1 MARLWSC
8 GFELQSVTNGVEFEA
23 GAGNI
28 SIDTSVVRSGA
39 ASLRVDANG
48 SPAYFDHFIASSDT
62 PDLRVRA
69 YYRFREWPNEVTPIM
84 LAVDSIG
91 VATASIRITTGGQL
105 ALYDQLSQT
114 GSLSDALELNTW
126 YCVELWTKN
135 PTNRGAEARVDGV
148 TFATDAALS
157 GGERWMMLRI
167 GAAPSGA
174 NMNPVLDMNVDDVAV
189 NDGTG
194 GNQDGYPGPG
204 SIVHLRPN
212 AAGDFNEFNGNTG
225 GSSGVANN
233 YTRVDEVTP
242 DDSTSF
248 NSATLSLL
256 MQDSFNVTSPGTA
269 GIGAGDDITLVQVG
283 CRVGATT
290 ATQGAR
296 NIRLILRGQSGGTAL
311 QSDDFY
317 VNINGWVTHSL
328 TAPYLYRLTAYQNPQ
343 GGGTPWT
350 YGSLGTLQVGYET
363 VQATTNSRRV
373 STVWA
378 LVEYVPTSGE
388 HYVAQAE
395 TAAEATGTALGSRA
409 SVSVSD
415 AAASVSGA
423 VGSSRSSGSSAA
435 GAVES
440 SGTATAGSSVRT
452 TQAHGTVEATGR
464 ARGYEGLPPVDAHG
478 SASVEGSAQASTQRN
493 SSAALSVDAAPDV
506 VSTRESV
513 RSAHT
518 GVEVSAEAEETK
530 TAQTGLAD
538 DFRMTGL
545 IGSDREESLVFPIQL
560 HVEIDVP
567 GNSWVDITADV
578 RATEKVVISR
588 GRANE
593 AAHPDAST
601 MTLKL
606 NNRHGR
612 YSPRNPRSPYFG
624 RLGRNT
630 PIRVYVTQGDIT
642 MYRFIGEVSEWPP
655 RWDISDTDVWVNLEA
670 AGILRRLEQNDLEYT
685 SAYRRFVERSEPIVY
700 WSLTNGKET
709 GLYAPADVGRGD
721 FKFTARLP
729 NYAAYIVMPAW
740 QDAELSPWMEPIVRT
755 VGERGIAE
763 GIVMDGS
770 GASWCL
776 DWVRTGPGGMDAL
789 YVTMQR
795 GDEDVLTYYVGE
807 DPTKVPRTIFVSRQ
821 FNQGIPADIGEV
833 PMGGLAADEPHHMRL
848 TVVQEGGN
856 TTTTLYGDGRVL
868 ISDSRSGTFT
878 GSVSSIF
885 YEWNVLG
892 QSGSSGMYHVGLG
905 HISLWNY
912 GDEPLLENSMA
923 ALRGH
928 AGEVSGRRIERLCRE
943 EGVDLDVIGNL
954 DDTGRVG
961 PQRLAPFLTLVRQ
974 SAEVDGGIL
983 MESRVRNALLY
994 RTNRSRYNQK
1004 EG

>member
-1 MARLWSC
+1 MAVVWQNTFDGPVGNNLTPINSANYGDPILDNQRNGNPAAAVRYGNRAYMGNSSMQL
-8 GFELQSVTNGVEFEA
+8 GLQDGSGHGDTWVYSPS
-23 GAGNI
+23 GN
-28 SIDTSVVRSGA
+28 A
-39 ASLRVDANG
+39 YSLSFYLYLTEGGWFRFRDANNV
-48 SPAYFDHFIASSDT
+48 SELYLATDSDSFLVNQLFTQEAELFDRWVRIEFIVSSSELGIRIWWSDPDSTGT
-62 PDLRVRA
+62 PDYEYIVARDGGTVGDLLCQGGSGENV
-69 YYRFREWPNEVTPIM
+69 YVDQVQIGEGEWIGPWPG
-84 LAVDSIG
+84 VDHT
-91 VATASIRITTGGQL
+91 ATATG
-105 ALYDQLSQT
+105 
-114 GSLSDALELNTW
+114 
-126 YCVELWTKN
+126 
-135 PTNRGAEARVDGV
+135 
-148 TFATDAALS
+148 
-157 GGERWMMLRI
+157 
-167 GAAPSGA
+167 
-174 NMNPVLDMNVDDVAV
+174 
-189 NDGTG
+189 
-194 GNQDGYPGPG
+194 
-204 SIVHLRPN
+204 
-212 AAGDFNEFNGNTG
+212 
-225 GSSGVANN
+225 
-233 YTRVDEVTP
+233 
-242 DDSTSF
+242 
-248 NSATLSLL
+248 
-256 MQDSFNVTSPGTA
+256 
-269 GIGAGDDITLVQVG
+269 
-283 CRVGATT
+283 
-290 ATQGAR
+290 
-296 NIRLILRGQSGGTAL
+296 
-311 QSDDFY
+311 
-317 VNINGWVTHSL
+317 
-328 TAPYLYRLTAYQNPQ
+328 
-343 GGGTPWT
+343 
-350 YGSLGTLQVGYET
+350 
-363 VQATTNSRRV
+363 
-373 STVWA
+373 
-378 LVEYVPTSGE
+378 
-388 HYVAQAE
+388 
-395 TAAEATGTALGSRA
+395 
-409 SVSVSD
+409 
-415 AAASVSGA
+415 AASVSGTA
-423 VGSSRSSGSSAA
+423 DSSRSSGSSAV
-435 GAVES
+435 GAVEA
-440 SGTATAGSSVRT
+440 SGTATAGSSART
-452 TQAHGTVEATGR
+452 TQAHGAVEVTGD
-464 ARGYEGLPPVDAHG
+464 ARGYVGVPPVDAHG
-478 SASVEGSAQASTQRN
+478 SATVEGSAQASTQRN
-493 SSAALSVDAAPDV
+493 SSASLSVDADADV

-513 RSAHT
+513 QSAHT

-606 NNRHGR
+606 NNRHGK

-789 YVTMQR
+789 YVTMER

-807 DPTKVPRTIFVSRQ
+807 EPTEIPRTIFVSRQ
-821 FNQGIPADIGEV
+821 FNQNTPAPLGEV
-833 PMGGLAADEPHHMRL
+833 AMGGLAAEEPHHMRL

-868 ISDSRSGTFT
+868 ISDTRSGTFT

-892 QSGSSGMYHVGLG
+892 ESSSSAMYHVGLG

>member
-1 MARLWSC
+1 MAVVWQNTFDGPVGNNLTPINSANYGDPILDNQRNGNPANAVRYGNRAYMGNSSMRLGLQDGSGHGDTWVYSPSVNAYSLSFYLYLTEGGWFRFRDANNVSELYLATDSDSFLVNQLFTQEAELFDRWVRIEFIVSSSELGIRIWWSDPDSTGTPDYEYIVARDGGTVGDLLC
-8 GFELQSVTNGVEFEA
+8 QG
-23 GAGNI
+23 GAGEN
-28 SIDTSVVRSGA
+28 VY
-39 ASLRVDANG
+39 VDQVQIG
-48 SPAYFDHFIASSDT
+48 EGEWIGPWPGVDHT
-62 PDLRVRA
+62 
-69 YYRFREWPNEVTPIM
+69 
-84 LAVDSIG
+84 
-91 VATASIRITTGGQL
+91 ATATG
-105 ALYDQLSQT
+105 
-114 GSLSDALELNTW
+114 
-126 YCVELWTKN
+126 
-135 PTNRGAEARVDGV
+135 
-148 TFATDAALS
+148 
-157 GGERWMMLRI
+157 
-167 GAAPSGA
+167 
-174 NMNPVLDMNVDDVAV
+174 
-189 NDGTG
+189 
-194 GNQDGYPGPG
+194 
-204 SIVHLRPN
+204 
-212 AAGDFNEFNGNTG
+212 
-225 GSSGVANN
+225 
-233 YTRVDEVTP
+233 
-242 DDSTSF
+242 
-248 NSATLSLL
+248 
-256 MQDSFNVTSPGTA
+256 
-269 GIGAGDDITLVQVG
+269 
-283 CRVGATT
+283 
-290 ATQGAR
+290 
-296 NIRLILRGQSGGTAL
+296 
-311 QSDDFY
+311 
-317 VNINGWVTHSL
+317 
-328 TAPYLYRLTAYQNPQ
+328 
-343 GGGTPWT
+343 
-350 YGSLGTLQVGYET
+350 
-363 VQATTNSRRV
+363 
-373 STVWA
+373 
-378 LVEYVPTSGE
+378 
-388 HYVAQAE
+388 
-395 TAAEATGTALGSRA
+395 
-409 SVSVSD
+409 
-415 AAASVSGA
+415 AASVSGTA
-423 VGSSRSSGSSAA
+423 DSSRSSGSSAV
-435 GAVES
+435 GAVEA
-440 SGTATAGSSVRT
+440 SGTATAGSSART
-452 TQAHGTVEATGR
+452 TQAHGAVEATGS
-464 ARGYEGLPPVDAHG
+464 ARGYVGVPPVDAHG

-493 SSAALSVDAAPDV
+493 SSASLSVDADADV

-770 GASWCL
+770 SASWCL

-807 DPTKVPRTIFVSRQ
+807 EPTEIPRTIFVSRQ
-821 FNQGIPADIGEV
+821 FNQNTPAPLGEV
-833 PMGGLAADEPHHMRL
+833 AMGGLAADEPHHMRL

-868 ISDSRSGTFT
+868 ISDTRSGTFT

-892 QSGSSGMYHVGLG
+892 ESGSSAMYHVGLG

-954 DDTGRVG
+954 DNTGRVG

>member
-1 MARLWSC
+1 MAVVWQNTFDGPVGNNLTPINSANYGDPILDNQRNGNPADAVRYGNRAYMGNSSMQLGLQDGSGHGDTWVYSPSVNAYSLSFYLYLAD
-8 GFELQSVTNGVEFEA
+8 GGWFRFRDANNVSELYFATASQSVVVNDLFNQESEMFDRWVRVEFIVSSSELGCRIWWNDPDSTGTPDYEYIIARAGGTVGDLLCQGGA
-23 GAGNI
+23 GAN
-28 SIDTSVVRSGA
+28 VY
-39 ASLRVDANG
+39 VDQVQIG
-48 SPAYFDHFIASSDT
+48 EGEWIGP
-62 PDLRVRA
+62 
-69 YYRFREWPNEVTPIM
+69 WPNEDRT
-84 LAVDSIG
+84 
-91 VATASIRITTGGQL
+91 
-105 ALYDQLSQT
+105 
-114 GSLSDALELNTW
+114 
-126 YCVELWTKN
+126 
-135 PTNRGAEARVDGV
+135 
-148 TFATDAALS
+148 
-157 GGERWMMLRI
+157 
-167 GAAPSGA
+167 
-174 NMNPVLDMNVDDVAV
+174 
-189 NDGTG
+189 
-194 GNQDGYPGPG
+194 
-204 SIVHLRPN
+204 
-212 AAGDFNEFNGNTG
+212 
-225 GSSGVANN
+225 
-233 YTRVDEVTP
+233 
-242 DDSTSF
+242 
-248 NSATLSLL
+248 
-256 MQDSFNVTSPGTA
+256 
-269 GIGAGDDITLVQVG
+269 
-283 CRVGATT
+283 TT
-290 ATQGAR
+290 ATGA
-296 NIRLILRGQSGGTAL
+296 A
-311 QSDDFY
+311 
-317 VNINGWVTHSL
+317 V
-328 TAPYLYRLTAYQNPQ
+328 
-343 GGGTPWT
+343 
-350 YGSLGTLQVGYET
+350 
-363 VQATTNSRRV
+363 
-373 STVWA
+373 
-378 LVEYVPTSGE
+378 
-388 HYVAQAE
+388 
-395 TAAEATGTALGSRA
+395 
-409 SVSVSD
+409 
-415 AAASVSGA
+415 VSGLA
-423 VGSSRSSGSSAA
+423 VSSRMSLSSGNEGIEVTS
-435 GAVES
+435 
-440 SGTATAGSSVRT
+440 TATAGSSTRST
-452 TQAHGTVEATGR
+452 TAHTDVEVTGD
-464 ARGYEGLPPVDAHG
+464 ARGYEGVPPVDAHG
-478 SASVEGSAQASTQRN
+478 SAAVEGSAQASTQRN
-493 SSAALSVDAAPDV
+493 SSASLSVDADADV

-770 GASWCL
+770 SASWCL

-807 DPTKVPRTIFVSRQ
+807 EPTEIPRTIFVSRQ
-821 FNQGIPADIGEV
+821 FNQNTPAPLGEV
-833 PMGGLAADEPHHMRL
+833 AMGGLAADEPHHMRL

-868 ISDSRSGTFT
+868 ISDTRSGTFT

-892 QSGSSGMYHVGLG
+892 ESGSSAMYHVGLG